1 MALWFVFVFGLWVC
15 HPIVGASIVQ
25 RITDLLRRVC
35 GPVVRFRF
43 WTLGLPYGSWSS
55 HRATDN
61 VVADTEHTFKMSS
74 EQRFVKLLNNAAGQ
88 TWKTLHEVVDWLSSY
103 TNVLLASQQ
112 QGKTVRQWFRWWSL
126 QCHPDK
132 VDKECK
138 ELAKVLFQE
147 SQNRKERKKNT
158 VRQHGSSE
166 TKQRRPWKRRTS
178 MSQRSERRPR
188 RESGEKI

>member
-1 MALWFVFVFGLWVC
+1 
-15 HPIVGASIVQ
+15 
-25 RITDLLRRVC
+25 
-35 GPVVRFRF
+35 
-43 WTLGLPYGSWSS
+43 
-55 HRATDN
+55 
-61 VVADTEHTFKMSS
+61 MSS

-147 SQNRKERKKNT
+147 SQNRKERKKTPYVNME
-158 VRQHGSSE
+158 VLKQNKDGHGKE
-166 TKQRRPWKRRTS
+166 GLR
-178 MSQRSERRPR
+178 
-188 RESGEKI
+188 